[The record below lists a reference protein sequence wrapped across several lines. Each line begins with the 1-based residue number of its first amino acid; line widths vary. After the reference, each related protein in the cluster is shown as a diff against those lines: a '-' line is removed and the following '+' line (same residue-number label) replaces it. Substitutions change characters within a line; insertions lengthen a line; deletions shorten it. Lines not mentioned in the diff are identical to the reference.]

1 MIVQYCSADMD
12 DETRDFWLLFQD
24 ARRESGDI
32 DPVTREILVT
42 KLAAFDDDQLAAFDD
57 FFTEQIEALNT
68 SLVRN
73 AARQFWTLSDES
85 WLFLRAWIVSRGG
98 EVFTAFRSNP
108 ELLVSVAT
116 DRPGPFDAPSGERF
130 MDCPH
135 EARLR
140 RGRPG

>member
-1 MIVQYCSADMD
+1 MD

-24 ARRESGDI
+24 ARRESDDI
-32 DPVTREILVT
+32 DPVTREILVI
-42 KLAAFDDDQLAAFDD
+42 KLAALDDDQLAAFDV

-68 SLVRN
+68 SLIRD

-108 ELLVSVAT
+108 ELLVSVAA

-130 MDCPH
+130 MDCPR

>member
-1 MIVQYCSADMD
+1 MD

-42 KLAAFDDDQLAAFDD
+42 KLAALDDARLAAFDA
-57 FFTEQIEALNT
+57 FFAEQIEALNT
-68 SLVRN
+68 SLVRD

-85 WLFLRAWIVSRGG
+85 WLFLRVWIVSRGG

-108 ELLVSVAT
+108 ELLASVAT
-116 DRPGPFDAPSGERF
+116 ERPGPFDAPSGERF
-130 MDCPH
+130 MSCTHD
-135 EARLR
+135 ARLR
-140 RGRPG
+140 RGRPE